1 MNRVAVS
8 QSNYIPWIG
17 YFELISS
24 VNEFVFLDNV
34 QYTNRDW
41 RNRNQIKTPQG
52 KLWLSLEVKVDKQ
65 NSLVQDAIIANVDEK
80 LKHLETIRRNYR
92 RSRYFDE
99 VFPQIKEIYESYEG
113 NSLSGF
119 NRHLIES
126 FAKNLG
132 IETRFHNAADFPHAT
147 DASMRILEIC
157 KSLNAS
163 VYISGPSAREYLD
176 TNLFKSHKIEV
187 EWFDYAHIPYEQL
200 WGEFD
205 PNISVLDPILNNG
218 WSVLFDKVG
227 EK

>member
-1 MNRVAVS
+1 
-8 QSNYIPWIG
+8 
-17 YFELISS
+17 
-24 VNEFVFLDNV
+24 
-34 QYTNRDW
+34 
-41 RNRNQIKTPQG
+41 
-52 KLWLSLEVKVDKQ
+52 
-65 NSLVQDAIIANVDEK
+65 
-80 LKHLETIRRNYR
+80 
-92 RSRYFDE
+92 
-99 VFPQIKEIYESYEG
+99 
-113 NSLSGF
+113 
-119 NRHLIES
+119 
-126 FAKNLG
+126 
-132 IETRFHNAADFPHAT
+132 
-147 DASMRILEIC
+147 MRILEIC